1 MSKLS
6 FYHPNAKG
14 TGSALTLELH
24 PAHDEV
30 DGSIFVKL
38 TPQKTVGKYENGM
51 CILPTFDHDAA
62 LCVRLGITE
71 LAQILEVLRG
81 YKEKLNDGS
90 GLFHRTKSANV
101 AITFEHRIEP
111 VPCYTLNITR
121 REPDKDPSSISIHV
135 TMPEACVLNETIAQ
149 ALLYV
154 AFGVPAAK

>member
-38 TPQKTVGKYENGM
+38 TPQKTVGAYENGM
-51 CILPTFDHDAA
+51 RILPTFDHDAA

-101 AITFEHRIEP
+101 IITFEHRIEP
-111 VPCYTLNITR
+111 VPCYHLDIARKEADSDVRRIGFTL
-121 REPDKDPSSISIHV
+121 

-149 ALLYV
+149 SLLYV